1 MTYEVRVVNLI
12 LVVVGLAI
20 SIVGLLQVCINLTI
34 EKK

>member
-1 MTYEVRVVNLI
+1 MTYEVRVVNLS

-20 SIVGLLQVCINLTI
+20 LIVGLLQVCINLTI